1 MKLKMPFDVIT
12 CKQGPILVPNH
23 MIIMLP
29 RNRMSGWFQKTMESL
44 NASLSP
50 AAAAVHRL
58 AVRTKCE
65 FRKSSE
71 RVQIFAIFGWEA
83 QSLFVLQYRLYISS
97 YVQWTRYVRV
107 LALSIV
113 CWVMHTRKQCA
124 YLEAVCTL
132 GTLSAEC
139 AHSLAPALVGES
151 GEHVSSLQ
159 LDRQQ
164 TLILRN

>member
-1 MKLKMPFDVIT
+1 M
-12 CKQGPILVPNH
+12 
-23 MIIMLP
+23 
-29 RNRMSGWFQKTMESL
+29 
-44 NASLSP
+44 
-50 AAAAVHRL
+50 
-58 AVRTKCE
+58 
-65 FRKSSE
+65 
-71 RVQIFAIFGWEA
+71 
-83 QSLFVLQYRLYISS
+83 
-97 YVQWTRYVRV
+97 RV

-124 YLEAVCTL
+124 YLEAVCTECAHLEAVCTL